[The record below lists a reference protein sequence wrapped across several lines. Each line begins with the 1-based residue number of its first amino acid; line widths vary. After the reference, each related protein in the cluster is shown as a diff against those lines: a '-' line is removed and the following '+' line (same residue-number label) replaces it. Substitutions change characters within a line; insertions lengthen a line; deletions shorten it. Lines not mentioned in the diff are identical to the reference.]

1 MATAHAEK
9 VLKYLEDNGTVNSL
23 KLAELWNEDH
33 QKVVGTVK
41 SLICLGDVCISFIDI
56 IILYLLKQFKCH
68 VISKILQMYYIFR

>member
-56 IILYLLKQFKCH
+56 IIPYLLKQFKCH
-68 VISKILQMYYIFR
+68 VISKILQMY